1 MVSLLIETWRY
12 FASHDGRLLSGAIAF
27 YASLAIAPLGVVAL
41 LIASLTIVKLGDEA
55 TSFAAPVIGAIFML
69 YISARLFSMLRRAL
83 NHMWGIR
90 PKLLVHASRSETLH
104 LVQRRLLAFGMVL
117 VFGSSL
123 IALVVLH
130 SGAAAAARLFGDSQY
145 MLSLAE
151 FGSAFAVIAPLIALV
166 YRWLPDAVISWRDVW
181 VGAAVTCLFV
191 LGGSFLIGI
200 YLGYASPASI
210 YGAAGS
216 LIVLLLWIYYTTQI
230 FLLGAVFTRA
240 WARRQVRRL
249 LGRLRRSAVHVLVE
263 EIKESTPLLSRSSAP
278 KHHVECV
285 DLSAEDV
292 HLAFGVPSRKR
303 IVQANRVSQ
312 QRISGPHRREE
323 RRERPTPSNCR
334 PLKQPQW
341 AGQWKLQCSV

>member
-41 LIASLTIVKLGDEA
+41 LIASLVMSESTAREELVGQVAAFLGPDLASFLIDAIVKLGDEA
-55 TSFAAPVIGAIFML
+55 TSFAAPVVGGIFML
-69 YISARLFSMLRRAL
+69 YIATRLFSMLRRAL

-90 PKLLVHASRSETLH
+90 PKLLVHASRSETLQ
-104 LVQRRLLAFGMVL
+104 LVERRLLAFAMVL

-123 IALVVLH
+123 IALVLLH
-130 SGAAAAARLFGDSQY
+130 SGAAATAHLFGDSRS
-145 MLSLAE
+145 MLTLGE
-151 FGSAFAVIAPLIALV
+151 FGSAFAVMALLIALV
-166 YRWLPDAVISWRDVW
+166 YRWLPDAVIAWRDVW

-191 LGGSFLIGI
+191 LGGSFLIGF

-240 WARRQVRRL
+240 WARRH
-249 LGRLRRSAVHVLVE
+249 GRAIEPLPFAEVVETRDYSASV
-263 EIKESTPLLSRSSAP
+263 SAS
-278 KHHVECV
+278 E
-285 DLSAEDV
+285 
-292 HLAFGVPSRKR
+292 
-303 IVQANRVSQ
+303 
-312 QRISGPHRREE
+312 
-323 RRERPTPSNCR
+323 T
-334 PLKQPQW
+334 
-341 AGQWKLQCSV
+341 

>member
-41 LIASLTIVKLGDEA
+41 LIASLVMSESTAREELVGQVAAFLGPDLASFLIDAIVRLGDEA
-55 TSFAAPVIGAIFML
+55 TSFAAPIVGGVFML
-69 YISARLFSMLRRAL
+69 YIAARLFSMLRRAL

-104 LVQRRLLAFGMVL
+104 LVERRLLAFAMVL

-123 IALVVLH
+123 IALVLLH
-130 SGAAAAARLFGDSQY
+130 SGAAAAAHLFGDSRY
-145 MLSLAE
+145 MLTLAE
-151 FGSAFAVIAPLIALV
+151 FGSAFAVMAPLIALV
-166 YRWLPDAVISWRDVW
+166 YRWLPDAVIAWRDVW

-210 YGAAGS
+210 FGAAGS

-240 WARRQVRRL
+240 WARRR
-249 LGRLRRSAVHVLVE
+249 GRAIEPLPFAEVVETRDYSASV
-263 EIKESTPLLSRSSAP
+263 SAS
-278 KHHVECV
+278 E
-285 DLSAEDV
+285 
-292 HLAFGVPSRKR
+292 
-303 IVQANRVSQ
+303 
-312 QRISGPHRREE
+312 
-323 RRERPTPSNCR
+323 T
-334 PLKQPQW
+334 
-341 AGQWKLQCSV
+341 

>member
-41 LIASLTIVKLGDEA
+41 LIASLVMSESAAQEELVGQVGAFLGPDLAAFLIDTIVKLGDEA
-55 TSFAAPVIGAIFML
+55 TSFAAPVVGAIFML

-104 LVQRRLLAFGMVL
+104 LVQRRLLAFAMVL

-123 IALVVLH
+123 IALVLLH
-130 SGAAAAARLFGDSQY
+130 SGAAAAAHLFGDSRY
-145 MLSLAE
+145 MLTLAE
-151 FGSAFAVIAPLIALV
+151 FSSAFAVMAPLIALV
-166 YRWLPDAVISWRDVW
+166 YRWLPDAVIAWRDVW

-230 FLLGAVFTRA
+230 FLMGAVFTRA
-240 WARRQVRRL
+240 WARRR
-249 LGRLRRSAVHVLVE
+249 GRAIEPLPFAEVVETRDYSASV
-263 EIKESTPLLSRSSAP
+263 SAS
-278 KHHVECV
+278 E
-285 DLSAEDV
+285 
-292 HLAFGVPSRKR
+292 
-303 IVQANRVSQ
+303 
-312 QRISGPHRREE
+312 
-323 RRERPTPSNCR
+323 T
-334 PLKQPQW
+334 
-341 AGQWKLQCSV
+341 

>member
-41 LIASLTIVKLGDEA
+41 LIASLVMSESEAREELVGQVGAFLGPDLAAFLIDTIVKLGDEA

-104 LVQRRLLAFGMVL
+104 LVERRLLAFAMVL

-130 SGAAAAARLFGDSQY
+130 SGAAAAAHLFGDSRY
-145 MLSLAE
+145 MLTLAE
-151 FGSAFAVIAPLIALV
+151 FGSAFAVMAPLIALV
-166 YRWLPDAVISWRDVW
+166 YRWLPDAVIAWRDVW

-200 YLGYASPASI
+200 YLGYASPASV

-230 FLLGAVFTRA
+230 FLMGAVFTRA
-240 WARRQVRRL
+240 WARRR
-249 LGRLRRSAVHVLVE
+249 GRAIEPLPFAEVVETRDYSANV
-263 EIKESTPLLSRSSAP
+263 SA
-278 KHHVECV
+278 
-285 DLSAEDV
+285 
-292 HLAFGVPSRKR
+292 
-303 IVQANRVSQ
+303 
-312 QRISGPHRREE
+312 SG
-323 RRERPTPSNCR
+323 T
-334 PLKQPQW
+334 
-341 AGQWKLQCSV
+341 

>member
-1 MVSLLIETWRY
+1 MVSFLIEAWRY
-12 FASHDGRLLSGAIAF
+12 FVSHDGRLLSGAIAF

-41 LIASLTIVKLGDEA
+41 LIASLVMPEAAAREELVRQVGAFVGPDLAAFLIEAIVQLGDEA
-55 TSFAAPVIGAIFML
+55 TSWAAPIIGGVFML

-90 PKLLVHASRSETLH
+90 PKLLVHSDRTERLH
-104 LVQRRLLAFGMVL
+104 LIERRLLAFAMVL

-130 SGAAAAARLFGDSQY
+130 SGAAAAAHLLGDNRY
-145 MLSLAE
+145 TLTLAE
-151 FGSAFAVIAPLIALV
+151 FGSAFAVLAPLIALV

-230 FLLGAVFTRA
+230 FLMGAVFTRA
-240 WARRQVRRL
+240 WARRHDRAIEPLPYADVVQTL
-249 LGRLRRSAVHVLVE
+249 DYSAND
-263 EIKESTPLLSRSSAP
+263 SAN
-278 KHHVECV
+278 E
-285 DLSAEDV
+285 
-292 HLAFGVPSRKR
+292 
-303 IVQANRVSQ
+303 
-312 QRISGPHRREE
+312 
-323 RRERPTPSNCR
+323 T
-334 PLKQPQW
+334 
-341 AGQWKLQCSV
+341 